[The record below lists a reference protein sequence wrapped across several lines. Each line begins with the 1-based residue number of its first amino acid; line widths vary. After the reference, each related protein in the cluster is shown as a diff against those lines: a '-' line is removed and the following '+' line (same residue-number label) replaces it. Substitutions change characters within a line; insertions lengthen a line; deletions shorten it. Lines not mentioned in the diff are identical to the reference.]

1 MRSRCERW
9 RATRP
14 LIEKLRA
21 LGNDGHGDG
30 GELDSRSCSSPVCAL
45 SSAPHAGHG
54 LRRATRQPLT
64 ARGPTRRDTRQLLE
78 LLARMIAFTEAV
90 ARLRET
96 QHRAARAAAARRAA
110 EQLQHCRHVY
120 AGPPPGD

>member
-1 MRSRCERW
+1 
-9 RATRP
+9 
-14 LIEKLRA
+14 
-21 LGNDGHGDG
+21 
-30 GELDSRSCSSPVCAL
+30 
-45 SSAPHAGHG
+45 
-54 LRRATRQPLT
+54 
-64 ARGPTRRDTRQLLE
+64 
-78 LLARMIAFTEAV
+78 MIAFTEAV

>member
-1 MRSRCERW
+1 M
-9 RATRP
+9 
-14 LIEKLRA
+14 
-21 LGNDGHGDG
+21 
-30 GELDSRSCSSPVCAL
+30 CAL
-45 SSAPHAGHG
+45 SSAPTP
-54 LRRATRQPLT
+54 ATGCAARPGQPLT